1 MGTVETAHGPE
12 RAMNPILEAKMPAIT
27 ELCRKYGVAKL
38 EVFGSANT
46 PEFDPE
52 RSDFDFIIDF
62 AKADGD
68 LLSRFVGFADALEA
82 ELGRSADFVF
92 ESKMRPRF
100 RAFIAPQREV
110 LYEAANDTVA
120 AGHS

>member
-1 MGTVETAHGPE
+1 
-12 RAMNPILEAKMPAIT
+12 MNLILESKMPAIIS
-27 ELCRKYGVAKL
+27 LCRKHGVAKL

-52 RSDFDFIIDF
+52 RSDFDFVIEF
-62 AKADGD
+62 AKTDSTGDD
-68 LLSRFVGFADALEA
+68 LLSRFVGFADELES

-100 RAFIAPQREV
+100 RAFIAPRREV

-120 AGHS
+120 A